1 MYLIFRFDIWG
12 FRQEGVYIRT
22 EYYNLRGTYN
32 NLTGLLS
39 HQIFK
44 FLVEVRYIIAFYIIG
59 DILTTWFAI
68 TYGYGYEG
76 NSLPSAVISE
86 YGFTGL
92 TLLKLLVL
100 IFLYFC
106 YIMDKKSKKG
116 WKLGKH
122 SINIMGVLL
131 VASNIT
137 VILFGHSF
145 FSIVGVV

>member
-1 MYLIFRFDIWG
+1 MGIQTG
-12 FRQEGVYIRT
+12 GVCIKTVYS
-22 EYYNLRGTYN
+22 NVRGTYN
-32 NLTGLLS
+32 NLTGLLN

-76 NSLPSAVISE
+76 NSIPSTVISE
-86 YGFTGL
+86 YGFAGL
-92 TLLKLLVL
+92 TILKLLVL
-100 IFLYFC
+100 IFLYLC
-106 YIMDKKSKKG
+106 YIMDKKSKMG
-116 WKLGKH
+116 WKFGKH
-122 SINIMGVLL
+122 SVNVMGILL

-145 FSIVGVV
+145 FSMLGAV

>member
-1 MYLIFRFDIWG
+1 MKLGDSDRRG
-12 FRQEGVYIRT
+12 NIRT
-22 EYYNLRGTYN
+22 VYYDFSGAYN
-32 NLTGLLS
+32 NLTGLLG
-39 HQIFK
+39 HKIFK
-44 FLVEVRYIIAFYIIG
+44 FLVEVRYIIAFYIFG

-106 YIMDKKSKKG
+106 YIMDKKSKLG
-116 WKLGKH
+116 WELGKH
-122 SINIMGVLL
+122 TVNLMGIIL
-131 VASNIT
+131 VASNLA
-137 VILFGHSF
+137 VILFGFSF
-145 FSIVGVV
+145 FSIVGAV